1 MTRPVYVD
9 RELASAAVGSTLVLR
24 GDEARHAA
32 TVRRTGVG
40 EQIDVVN
47 GRGLRATIEVTNIAK
62 NELSGTVLGVTDEPE
77 HALQLTLVQALA
89 KGGRDEQAVETATE
103 FGVDEVIPWQ
113 SARTVVRWND
123 AAKAAKGRARW
134 NATALAAAKQARR
147 SWVPAVAEGVST
159 KQLCAW
165 IQDEV
170 AGGTRVFVCHET
182 AQTRLIDVLG
192 ATSPQPHQPGE
203 TGRIGVVVG
212 PEGGITDDE
221 LELFTQSGAETVL
234 LGEHVLRSATAGPWA
249 IAVIRALLG

>member
-9 RELASAAVGSTLVLR
+9 RELISTPVGSTLVLR
-24 GDEARHAA
+24 GEEARHAA

-47 GRGLRATIEVTNIAK
+47 GRGLRSTIEVTNVAK
-62 NELSGTVLGVTDEPE
+62 NELSGTILGVAEEPA
-77 HALQLTLVQALA
+77 HALDVVLIQALA

-147 SWVPAVAEGVST
+147 SWVPTVADGMSS
-159 KQLCAW
+159 KQLSAW
-165 IQDEV
+165 IRDEV
-170 AGGTRVFVCHET
+170 AGGSRVFVCHET
-182 AQTRLIDVLG
+182 AQTRLVDSLG
-192 ATSPQPHQPGE
+192 VTSTQTHLPGE
-203 TGRIGVVVG
+203 KGRIGVVVG